1 MKTQNRPLEIVSRP
15 GEFSVKVSCLLEGSY
30 RLLSQSIASRD
41 VFEGDFWGE
50 SVVEFSHGLCAT
62 SAERDDAS
70 CAVRNCRGDGGRSS
84 EVGMQVQASKHL
96 TLLRSKATVVS
107 GEEKA
112 SQETSGMKQRDERKR
127 TTADASK

>member
-1 MKTQNRPLEIVSRP
+1 MSLQRPHSMTQKNEVFFPVDANSERN
-15 GEFSVKVSCLLEGSY
+15 LL
-30 RLLSQSIASRD
+30 
-41 VFEGDFWGE
+41 
-50 SVVEFSHGLCAT
+50 FSHSLCAT

-70 CAVRNCRGDGGRSS
+70 CAVRNCKGDGGRSS

-96 TLLRSKATVVS
+96 TLLWSKATVVS

-112 SQETSGMKQRDERKR
+112 LQETSGMKQRDERKR